1 MKNGKHR
8 DIWESGNREL
18 PVENQR
24 SKNQSTCLVLF
35 ILHSSF
41 FILNSSFFILSCS
54 LSLLDDVVHGEE
66 DGCWEDV
73 ERFMVTLD
81 GTEDTLEVATD
92 GAGELINEKASAGTK
107 G

>member
-1 MKNGKHR
+1 MGNT
-8 DIWESGNREL
+8 SGNREIG
-18 PVENQR
+18 NCRWRINDQR
-24 SKNQSTCLVLF
+24 TKAPASFFSFF

-41 FILNSSFFILSCS
+41 LILNSSFFILSCS

-92 GAGELINEKASAGTK
+92 GAGELINEKASAGT
-107 G
+107 